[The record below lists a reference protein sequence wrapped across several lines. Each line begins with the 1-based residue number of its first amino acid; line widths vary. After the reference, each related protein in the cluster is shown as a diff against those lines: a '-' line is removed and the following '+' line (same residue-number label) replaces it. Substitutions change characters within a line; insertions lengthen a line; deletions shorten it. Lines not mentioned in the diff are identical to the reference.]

1 MARKDSLSCLDKR
14 DLLNQPAASL
24 ETLSYWGRK
33 FEEAGSVF
41 DAVDFYAKAN
51 EREAL
56 DRLLK
61 SALDEGDAFL
71 FKQICRALKYETG
84 PKEWLALAK
93 RAEELGKYAFAAQ
106 AFRQAGEEELAEQY
120 AASGSA

>member
-1 MARKDSLSCLDKR
+1 MGKKDSLGCLEKR

-33 FEEAGSVF
+33 LEESGSVF
-41 DAVDFYAKAN
+41 DAVDLYEKAN

-61 SALDEGDAFL
+61 DALNEGDTFL
-71 FKQICRALKYETG
+71 FRRICRSLKHEPG
-84 PKEWLALAK
+84 REEWLVLAK
-93 RAEELGKYAFAAQ
+93 RAEDLGKYAFAAQ
-106 AFRQAGEEELAEQY
+106 AYRQGGDEETAERY
-120 AASGSA
+120 EHSVSG